1 MAEMQQLMLDGPIP
15 GMSLT
20 AEQGNRP
27 WQQPAQ
33 YTTVDEAMEFYVPR
47 LVEPSFV
54 DQLLDVIETGIPLTT
69 IANAMQ
75 MGAVMEG
82 KHSVDVGILI
92 LPILIEL
99 MTYIAE
105 TAGVKYKTGKDETP
119 DEAEASQSTIALAV
133 QRAKDKIK
141 NEQLPVPGL
150 EEDELDI
157 GADMGGTAMG
167 LMSRRQ

>member
-1 MAEMQQLMLDGPIP
+1 
-15 GMSLT
+15 
-20 AEQGNRP
+20 
-27 WQQPAQ
+27 
-33 YTTVDEAMEFYVPR
+33 
-47 LVEPSFV
+47 
-54 DQLLDVIETGIPLTT
+54 
-69 IANAMQ
+69 

-150 EEDELDI
+150 EEEDELDI